1 MLPEAWIVRYAY
13 PVIFAGAFVE
23 GETVLVIAG
32 LLAQQNRIAFPGVI
46 TAGFLGAYCGHLF
59 WFWIGR
65 RHGPALLARFPRL
78 RRGVDRALPILH
90 RHGASAIFIAQYFY
104 GLRFAAAV
112 GFGVSTMSASR
123 FALLQIVNCTVWALL
138 VGGAGYF
145 FGHAAERFLGEAA
158 RVEKYGLIGV
168 LVLAAVIAAVHHLR
182 SRKKP
187 SSGAVC

>member
-1 MLPEAWIVRYAY
+1 MLPEALIVRYAY

-78 RRGVDRALPILH
+78 RRGVDRALPTLD

-104 GLRFAAAV
+104 GLRVASAV
-112 GFGVSTMSASR
+112 AFGVSTMSAHR
-123 FALLQIVNCTVWALL
+123 FALIQIVNCTVWALL
-138 VGGAGYF
+138 VGGAGYL
-145 FGHAAERFLGEAA
+145 FGHAVERFLGEAA
-158 RVEKYGLIGV
+158 RVEKYGLIGI
-168 LVLAAVIAAVHHLR
+168 LVLAAVIAAAHRLH

-187 SSGAVC
+187 S